1 MSLCRSVAD
10 SVEGMESWT
19 VEEVEREAGDAEAGL
34 PEDGTEGTDIEATDI
49 DGTEATDRRSVV
61 SIVLRMAS
69 EILRAREKP
78 ISLGVYTQ
86 VGG

>member
-1 MSLCRSVAD
+1 
-10 SVEGMESWT
+10 MEAWT
-19 VEEVEREAGDAEAGL
+19 VEEVEREAGDAEAGV
-34 PEDGTEGTDIEATDI
+34 EDGTDGTDTD
-49 DGTEATDRRSVV
+49 TVEATDRRSIV
-61 SIVLRMAS
+61 SIVPRLAS